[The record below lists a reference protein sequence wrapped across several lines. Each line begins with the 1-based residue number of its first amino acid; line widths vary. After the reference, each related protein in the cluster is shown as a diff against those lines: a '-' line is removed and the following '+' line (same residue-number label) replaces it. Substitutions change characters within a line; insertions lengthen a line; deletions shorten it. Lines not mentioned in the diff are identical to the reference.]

1 MEEFIIG
8 KHQAGQKSFKYL
20 SKLLGGASSGF
31 LHKMM
36 RKKNIV
42 LNDRKM
48 TGQEILREADSIKIY
63 FSHDTFVKFAS
74 HTPAEDFAKPNAD
87 PRYRREQIP
96 VVYEDA
102 DILVLN
108 KPAGMLSQK
117 AKPTDYSVNEW
128 ILSYLLETG
137 SLRKED
143 LRDFRPSVCNRLD
156 RNTSGLIL
164 AGKTIAGLQELSRL
178 LKDRT
183 AAKYYRCVVCGT
195 MQEGRHLTGWLAKDR
210 KTNRVSVSDQELPGS
225 VRIETF
231 YEPIQFLDGC
241 TELRVHLITGRSH
254 QIRAHLASVGHPIL
268 GDPKY
273 GDARRNQEWR
283 RRTGLNRQLLH
294 AWRMEFPD
302 GTTVTADVPAD
313 YQTVVKECA
322 R

>member
-1 MEEFIIG
+1 VEEFIIG

-20 SKLLGGASSGF
+20 SKLLNGAPSGF

-48 TGQEILREADSIKIY
+48 TGQEVLKESDSIKIY

-74 HTPAEDFAKPNAD
+74 HTRSENSGKPEEDH
-87 PRYRREQIP
+87 RYHREMIP
-96 VVYEDA
+96 VIYEDENY
-102 DILVLN
+102 LVLN

-117 AKPTDYSVNEW
+117 AKQTDYSVNEW
-128 ILSYLLETG
+128 ILSYLLDTG
-137 SLRKED
+137 SIRAED
-143 LRDFRPSVCNRLD
+143 LRDFRPSICNRLD

-164 AGKTIAGLQELSRL
+164 AGKTILGLQELSHL

-183 AAKYYRCVVCGT
+183 AAKFYRCVVCGT
-195 MQEGRHLTGWLAKDR
+195 MREGRHLTGWLAKDR
-210 KTNRVSVSDQELPGS
+210 KTNRVSVSDQKLPGS
-225 VRIETF
+225 VRIETV
-231 YEPIQFLDGC
+231 YEPLQLLDGY

-254 QIRAHLASVGHPIL
+254 QIRAHLAAEGHPIL

-273 GDARRNQEWR
+273 GDSERNQEWR
-283 RRTGLNRQLLH
+283 RRTGLKRQLLH

-302 GTTVTADVPAD
+302 GTTVTAEVPED
-313 YQTVVKECA
+313 YKTVIKELN